1 MNRHQELKTTP
12 HRTPEGTKI
21 MNEPASHG
29 DGRPLCANVEKQ
41 SPISPS
47 KATEPTSVQ
56 NLPLISSNQGSSPS
70 LPFRVAI
77 ADGGLEIDA
86 KIKKEAD
93 LDNLIQI
100 LQTIK
105 PLLQSIYGRQPSV
118 LADPPDRPDIG
129 GHAQSVFEPSMTPRE
144 AETGMSFII
153 TRAQKDELRRRGYS
167 EEQIREMKPE
177 DAHRALGL
185 VS

>member
-1 MNRHQELKTTP
+1 
-12 HRTPEGTKI
+12 
-21 MNEPASHG
+21 MNEPASQG
-29 DGRPLCANVEKQ
+29 DGRPLASNVEDQ
-41 SPISPS
+41 SPISP
-47 KATEPTSVQ
+47 KAAEPSSAQ
-56 NLPLISSNQGSSPS
+56 NLPLISSDQGSLPS
-70 LPFRVAI
+70 LPFHVAI

-86 KIKKEAD
+86 KLKNEAD
-93 LDNLIQI
+93 VDRLIQI

-118 LADPPDRPDIG
+118 SVDPPDTGRG
-129 GHAQSVFEPSMTPRE
+129 AQGIFEPSMTLHE

-153 TRAQKDELRRRGYS
+153 TKAQKAELRRRGYS

-185 VS
+185 IS

>member
-1 MNRHQELKTTP
+1 
-12 HRTPEGTKI
+12 
-21 MNEPASHG
+21 MNEPASQS
-29 DGRPLCANVEKQ
+29 DGRPLASNFEDQ
-41 SPISPS
+41 SPISPN

-56 NLPLISSNQGSSPS
+56 NLSDQGSLPS
-70 LPFRVAI
+70 LPFHVAI
-77 ADGGLEIDA
+77 ADSGLEIDA
-86 KIKKEAD
+86 KIKNEAD
-93 LDNLIQI
+93 VDRLIQI

-118 LADPPDRPDIG
+118 FVDPPDPPDTESR
-129 GHAQSVFEPSMTPRE
+129 AQGAFEPSMTLHE

-153 TRAQKDELRRRGYS
+153 TKAQKAELRRRGYS

-185 VS
+185 IS